1 MENWAP
7 VTGWDA
13 DDGFITETGI
23 RKRFFNRRDI
33 LRTVIIVL
41 VLYPLINLLRGVPYT
56 FLSFSVHIREISFF
70 LVALFLLFKLL
81 VFVHRRAARIR
92 RLKESV
98 ASLVITE
105 VILLLVYTPLVAVTL
120 FLLHFADVF
129 YLQINDPRRIIL
141 FTIFLVFILLIYL
154 YHLHLQDHFERL
166 KEAIS
171 SREKMKIEKI
181 VAYYKALQ
189 NHVSPHFIFNCLGG
203 LNGMIR
209 KDPVMA
215 TEIVHHLSDCLRH
228 ILSTLDQAT
237 IPLEAEM
244 DFIRKYR
251 QLLDMSSSGSVIIR
265 EWVGPALIK
274 KEVPPCLIQMLIENA
289 VKHNRMSTGEP
300 IFIVIRGIGANR
312 LEVSNNIQPKE
323 FSAGTSITGT
333 GLTNIRERYAL
344 LTPEPVVIRREENRF
359 YVEIPLI

>member
-1 MENWAP
+1 LESLAP

-13 DDGFITETGI
+13 EDGFITETNT

-41 VLYPLINLLRGVPYT
+41 ILYPLINLFRGIPYV
-56 FLSFSVHIREISFF
+56 FMSFSIHLREISFF
-70 LVALFLLFKLL
+70 LLALFLLFKLL
-81 VFVHRRAARIR
+81 VFVHRRAARIS
-92 RLKESV
+92 RLRESV
-98 ASLVITE
+98 ASLVIVE
-105 VILLLVYTPLVAVTL
+105 VVLLLLYTPLVSFPL

-129 YLQINDPRRIIL
+129 YQQVNDPRGAIL
-141 FTIFLVFILLIYL
+141 FTIFMLFILLIYL
-154 YHLHLQDHFERL
+154 YHLHLQDHFDRL
-166 KEAIS
+166 KEAIN

-189 NHVSPHFIFNCLGG
+189 NHVSPHFVFNCLGG

-209 KDPVMA
+209 KDPVRA

-237 IPLEAEM
+237 IPLDDEM
-244 DFIRKYR
+244 RFIRKYR
-251 QLLDMSSSGSVIIR
+251 QLLDMSCSGAIVIR
-265 EWVGPALIK
+265 EWVGPALMK

-289 VKHNRMSTGEP
+289 VKHNRMSAGEP
-300 IFIVIRGIGANR
+300 LFIVIRGIGANR

-344 LTPEPVVIRREENRF
+344 LTPDPVVIRREENRF